1 VDEIQLGFMI
11 REAVSRDE
19 KLTNFTENMYTILDA
34 DVPFQK
40 RALKIPTDCAQN
52 TDNEGGGLSQI

>member
-1 VDEIQLGFMI
+1 MGFMI

-34 DVPFQK
+34 GVPFQK

-52 TDNEGGGLSQI
+52 TDNEEGGLSQI